1 MIEILHPTLS
11 LQSLTNTADE
21 FQKKNLD
28 PQPGRQKNLLISHH
42 DPLLLEEGDHLH
54 EEDETIDPARDH
66 PVTEHLQPTNH
77 LHLVTNPGLAH
88 LNEKSTKH
96 TAATHPVLLK
106 ESNLRNL

>member
-54 EEDETIDPARDH
+54 EEDETIDPARD
-66 PVTEHLQPTNH
+66 PLVTGHLQHTNH
-77 LHLVTNPGLAH
+77 LRLVTNPALAR
-88 LNEKSTKH
+88 LNEKSTKN
-96 TAATHPVLLK
+96 TAATHQVLK
-106 ESNLRNL
+106 ESSLRNL